1 MININRRWI
10 VLNALFLTLAA
21 CGSGDGDDLDKF
33 MEDAPK
39 TMGKNVEPL
48 PQVQPYIP
56 LQFNADGALYDP
68 FKPRR
73 VASSGSFQ
81 PDLNRPKEPLE
92 SFSLENLKYVGVLS
106 QKKTVYALIKTP
118 DNTINQ
124 VRVGNYVGTNYGLIT
139 AINDNEITVK
149 EIIQDD
155 LSGDWI
161 ERVSS
166 LSLQE

>member
-1 MININRRWI
+1 MIYAESKW
-10 VLNALFLTLAA
+10 VALSVLFLTLTA
-21 CGSGDGDDLDKF
+21 CSGGDGDDLDKF
-33 MEDAPK
+33 MLEAPK
-39 TMGKNVEPL
+39 TMTKNVEPL
-48 PQVQPYIP
+48 PQVRPYIP

-68 FKPRR
+68 FKPRK
-73 VASSGSFQ
+73 VASNGSFQ

-92 SFSLENLKYVGVLS
+92 AFSLENLKYVGALS
-106 QKKTVYALIKTP
+106 QKKSVYALIKTP

-124 VRVGNYVGTNYGLIT
+124 VRVGNYIGTNYGLIT

-155 LSGDWI
+155 LSGDWV